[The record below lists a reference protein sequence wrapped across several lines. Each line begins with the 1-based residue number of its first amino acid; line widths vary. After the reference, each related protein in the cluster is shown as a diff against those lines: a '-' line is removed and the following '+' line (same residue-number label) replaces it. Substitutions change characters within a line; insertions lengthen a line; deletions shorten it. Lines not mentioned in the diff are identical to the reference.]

1 MIEAISILRNVGN
14 FDSFDNRINNNFDK
28 LALIYAENGRGKST
42 LATIMRSVSTGDPG
56 PIAERRR
63 LGSTQPPQVVL
74 TRPDGTVAFQ
84 NNSWNRQVTEM
95 VVFDER
101 FVEDNVCSGM
111 EIEPA
116 HRRNLHELVL
126 GAEGV
131 SLNAATQ
138 EKIREIDGLNRELRE
153 LEDSIPAAARY
164 GLGIEAFCNLPSL
177 EGVDAAIEET
187 ERRLNSVRRATSIR
201 DQPPFPE
208 VTLPSFELEA
218 LESLLSRGLA
228 ELQAAANH
236 QLQAHFQQL
245 GADGEAWVRDGY
257 GRLSTDAAE
266 SSCPFCAQP
275 LRESSLIA
283 HYQAYFSEAYDQLKR
298 DIRSRLQQLDTTHGP
313 MARTAFETAVRDA
326 QSAQR
331 FWAEHL
337 TVPSVDIDAPAVL
350 DAWRRAYEDLR
361 AALKEKERAPLE
373 AVAVSSQLRGQ
384 IEAFEQTRGL
394 VARENAAFRE
404 VQTEIDKLKSDTAD
418 QDPASLEQQLRTLQ
432 ATKSRYTPGIA
443 EVCDSHLKTQQAK
456 KTAEE
461 ERDAARERL
470 ASYRNDVFPAYE
482 EAINAYLE
490 AFNAGFRLN
499 SIAAANDGRG
509 SLCNYSLVI
518 NAEQVAVA
526 AARATGPS
534 FRNTLST
541 GDRSTLALAF
551 FFAALDRNPHK
562 SDCVVVIDDPMT
574 SLDEHRSLATVRQIR
589 KLVDEVAQVIVLSHS
604 KRFLC
609 ALWEEAPKQER
620 SACQLTHL
628 GDGSTFAPWDV
639 NDDLITEHDR
649 RYELVDNYIRDGS
662 SVPEREAAVALRYI
676 LETFA
681 RVAYPRLCPP
691 GTLLGR
697 FINACE
703 RALASGEPALSTD
716 DLEELRALKDYANLF
731 HHDTNP
737 SQYRSV
743 LINSAELRD
752 YCRRTLRFTRR

>member
-14 FDSFDNRINNNFDK
+14 FDSFDNRINNTFNK
-28 LALIYAENGRGKST
+28 LALVYAENGRGKST
-42 LATIMRSVSTGDPG
+42 LASIMRSVSTGDPV
-56 PIAERRR
+56 PIAERHR
-63 LGSTQPPQVVL
+63 LGATHPPHVVL

-111 EIEPA
+111 EIEPT
-116 HRRNLHELVL
+116 HRRNLHELIL

-138 EKIREIDGLNRELRE
+138 EKIREIEDLNRRLRE
-153 LEDSIPAAARY
+153 LEEGIPTTARY
-164 GLGIEAFCNLPSL
+164 GLAIDAFCNLPNR
-177 EGVDAAIEET
+177 EGIDAAIEEA
-187 ERRLNSVRRATSIR
+187 ERRLNTLRREASIR
-201 DQPPFPE
+201 AQPPFPE
-208 VTLPSFELEA
+208 VALPSFELEE
-218 LESLLSRGLA
+218 LEGLLSRGLA
-228 ELQAAANH
+228 ELQAAASH

-245 GADGEAWVRDGY
+245 GAGGEAWVRDGY
-257 GRLSTDAAE
+257 GLLSTDAAE
-266 SSCPFCAQP
+266 GPCPFCAQP
-275 LRESSLIA
+275 LRESGLIA

-298 DIRSRLQQLDTTHGP
+298 DIRSRLQELDAAHGP
-313 MARTAFETAVRDA
+313 AARTAFEIAVRDA
-326 QSAQR
+326 ERAQH
-331 FWAEHL
+331 FWTEHL
-337 TVPSVDIDAPAVL
+337 TVPSVDIDAPSLL
-350 DAWRRAYEDLR
+350 DAWRRTYEELR
-361 AALKEKERAPLE
+361 AALKEKERTPLE
-373 AVAVSSQLRGQ
+373 AVPVSSQLRDQVG
-384 IEAFEQTRGL
+384 AFEHTREL
-394 VARENAAFRE
+394 VARQNVAFRE
-404 VQTEIDKLKSDTAD
+404 VQARIDELKSETAE
-418 QDPASLEQQLRTLQ
+418 QDPASLEQQLKTLQ
-432 ATKSRYTPGIA
+432 ATKARYTPDIA
-443 EVCDSHLKTQQAK
+443 EVCESYLRTREVKR
-456 KTAEE
+456 TAEE
-461 ERDAARERL
+461 ERNAARERL
-470 ASYRNDVFPAYE
+470 ASYRDDVFPAYE

-499 SIAAANDGRG
+499 SVAAANDGHG

-518 NAEQVAVA
+518 NAKQVTVA

-609 ALWEEAPKQER
+609 ALWEEGPKQER

-628 GDGSTFAPWDV
+628 NDGSTFAPWDV

-649 RYELVDNYIRDGS
+649 RYERVDKFIRDGS

-691 GTLLGR
+691 GTLLGT
-697 FINACE
+697 FISACE
-703 RALASGEPALSTD
+703 RALASGEPALSAS
-716 DLEELRALKDYANLF
+716 DLAELRALKDYANQF

-737 SQYRSV
+737 SSYRSV
-743 LINSAELRD
+743 VISRTELRE
-752 YCRRTLRFTRR
+752 YCRRTLRFARR